1 MPSRDRDQ
9 ALDPGG
15 TNVARHDDKPDALPQ
30 DLRTDWH
37 RYVDFLV
44 PLRPVLYG
52 YCHRLTG
59 TVWDAEDLVQDTLV
73 RAFARWGVTRPGI
86 RNPRAY
92 LLRTATNVWIDL
104 QRRRK
109 TESRAPEVDPAAT
122 PATNASPA
130 LSSHV
135 RDASGRLLQ
144 RLSPQERA
152 ALVLKEVFD
161 MKLDEIAEVLATTT
175 GAVKAALHRGRGRL
189 AEPEGGVASRRPAAA
204 AEVIDRFVERFH
216 AEDLKGLIDL
226 MLGSG
231 SFENVGN
238 SFHIGLDP
246 EQGTPDP
253 LRAVVYGHGEWP
265 KGLQFEGT
273 QRRAERIAYDGEWIA
288 AFFISRDGRE
298 ALTNVMRFDEL
309 DGRIARVRS
318 YGFCPDT
325 IRAIADSLGVPAWT
339 GIYRA
344 PTPAPGEEWPG

>member
-1 MPSRDRDQ
+1 
-9 ALDPGG
+9 
-15 TNVARHDDKPDALPQ
+15 
-30 DLRTDWH
+30 
-37 RYVDFLV
+37 
-44 PLRPVLYG
+44 
-52 YCHRLTG
+52 
-59 TVWDAEDLVQDTLV
+59 
-73 RAFARWGVTRPGI
+73 
-86 RNPRAY
+86 
-92 LLRTATNVWIDL
+92 
-104 QRRRK
+104 
-109 TESRAPEVDPAAT
+109 VDPAAT

-130 LSSHV
+130 VSSHV
-135 RDASGRLLQ
+135 RDASARLLQ

-161 MKLDEIAEVLATTT
+161 MKLDEIAEVLSTTT

-226 MLGSG
+226 MLDSG